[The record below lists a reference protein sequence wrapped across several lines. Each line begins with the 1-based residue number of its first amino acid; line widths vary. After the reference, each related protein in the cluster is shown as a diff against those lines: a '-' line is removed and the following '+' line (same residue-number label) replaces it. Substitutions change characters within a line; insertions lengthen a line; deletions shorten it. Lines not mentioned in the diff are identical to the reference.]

1 MKYIR
6 KNLDIII
13 AALLATAVLL
23 YAPFN
28 LNYYVDCINIP
39 LLIKLF
45 CLMYVVAGMR
55 QYGLLNRFWKSL
67 LPKDVTTR
75 KIGRFFIFIC
85 FFSSM
90 FITNDV
96 ALIIFVPLAIE
107 VLSRVSL
114 ERHIIFVV
122 VWQTIAAN
130 MGSMLTPMGNPQNL
144 FIYEQYNLDLSEF
157 LLITAPITVCC
168 GILIYL
174 VTFCLPDSHITMP
187 EVKYAHLSK
196 RILLLLTSLFLMC
209 ILCVLRIVSPQLLA
223 ITVIFFLN
231 FLKGHLFLKVD
242 FKLLVLFMLLFIVVG
257 GLANIP
263 QMQNWPRT
271 ILENNVYLTTLG
283 TCQIIS
289 NVPAA
294 VMLSG
299 FTADYKN
306 LLLGVSI
313 GGLGTLIASMASLIS
328 FKAYTKVQGAN
339 VIRYLCEFSL
349 ANVLLLTVLSVMK
362 YVIDAV

>member
-6 KNLDIII
+6 KNLDILI
-13 AALLATAVLL
+13 AALLAAAVML
-23 YAPFN
+23 YTPFN
-28 LNYYVDCINIP
+28 FNYYVGCINLP

-85 FFSSM
+85 FFTSM

-107 VLSRVSL
+107 VLTKAGL
-114 ERHIIFVV
+114 QKHIIFVV

-144 FIYEQYNLDLSEF
+144 FIYEHYHLALSQF
-157 LLITAPITVCC
+157 LYTTAPITVCC
-168 GILIYL
+168 GVFIYL
-174 VTFCLPDSHITMP
+174 ITYILPSDKVLLP

-196 RILLLLTSLFLMC
+196 RILLLLMSLFLMC
-209 ILCVLRIVSPQLLA
+209 ILCVLRFISPQLLA

-231 FLKGHLFLKVD
+231 FLKGRLFLKVD
-242 FKLLVLFMLLFIVVG
+242 FKLLALFMLLFIVVG

-263 QMQNWPRT
+263 QMQTWPRA
-271 ILENNVYLTTLG
+271 ILSESVYLTTLG
-283 TCQIIS
+283 TCQFIS

-306 LLLGVSI
+306 LLLGVSV

-328 FKAYTKVQGAN
+328 FKAYTKMQGAQTLK
-339 VIRYLCEFSL
+339 YLIQFSA
-349 ANVLLLTVLSVMK
+349 ANVLLLIALSVMK
-362 YVIDAV
+362 VFFDTI